1 MQDPKCTVQF
11 YSNKESDKITRVYFS
26 DDGTQVISASHR
38 ASPSMTCGGTDMS
51 SMRVFDIASGTQV
64 CQLAGEA
71 IAIAEGPCGEH
82 TTGRHVLTAHGD
94 MLLVYEC
101 AKEQQLDE
109 RAAVPVAFFKAP
121 QHITSV
127 QCHGTT
133 ICVGGELGAVCIL
146 TAPFLTA

>member
-11 YSNKESDKITRVYFS
+11 YTNTEITRVHFS
-26 DDGTQVISASHR
+26 DDGAQVISAAHR
-38 ASPSMTCGGTDMS
+38 ASTSKSIDMS
-51 SMRVFDIASGTQV
+51 SMRVFDIASGTQI

-82 TTGRHVLTAHGD
+82 TTGRHVLTAHSD

-121 QHITSV
+121 QLITSV
-127 QCHGTT
+127 QCHGTI